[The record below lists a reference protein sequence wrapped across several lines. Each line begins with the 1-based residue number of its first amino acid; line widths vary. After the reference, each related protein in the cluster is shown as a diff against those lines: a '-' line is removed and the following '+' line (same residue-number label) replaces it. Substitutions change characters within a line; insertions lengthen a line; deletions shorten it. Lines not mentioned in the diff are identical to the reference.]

1 MSMDKSLDV
10 LFYPKSVAVIGASHM
25 PEKIGNAIMRSITL
39 KFSGKIY
46 AVNLKGGEMAVN
58 GKRFQVYRSIKEIP
72 DNIDVAVIAVP
83 AKFVPAVID
92 ECGEKGVK
100 SAVVISAGF
109 KEAEKSELEEEVVRR
124 ARKWRIRL
132 VGPNCLGVTN
142 LENGFDCNFNPP
154 ERQARP
160 PFGKIAFMSQ
170 SGAFGAAILDW
181 AANHR
186 IGMSKFISL
195 GNMADLDES
204 DFMKYLGDDEKTGV
218 ITGYIEGIKNGR
230 KFLETARR
238 VTLKKPVVILKSG
251 RTEAGAKAA
260 ASHTGS
266 LAGSYA
272 IYKAAFE
279 QTGILEAKS
288 MRQLF
293 NYAKALAVQKPAK
306 GDRVAIVTNGGGA
319 GVMMSDG
326 LLERGLKMTEL
337 TEETMRK
344 FEEDVKAGR
353 LPRHMSYRNPID
365 VIGDAPAS
373 RYEIAMRYALEDE
386 NVDAL
391 VVIALFQSPA
401 LGEGIVEKVGEMQ
414 KYRKPIVFVAPGG
427 EFPEKMARRIE
438 KSGVPVFETV
448 EDGVDAVY
456 ALVKYGEWLRETG
469 NYELFI

>member
-1 MSMDKSLDV
+1 MKNLDF
-10 LFYPKSVAVIGASHM
+10 LFYPRSVAVIGASHV
-25 PEKIGNAIMRSITL
+25 PGKVGNAIMRSITL
-39 KFSGKIY
+39 RFSGKVY
-46 AVNLKGGEMAVN
+46 AVNVKGGEIEVN
-58 GKRFQVYRSIKEIP
+58 GRKFKVYRSIKEVP
-72 DNIDVAVIAVP
+72 DEVDVAVIAVP
-83 AKFVPAVID
+83 AKFVPDVID

-100 SAVVISAGF
+100 GAIVISAGF
-109 KEAEKSELEEEVVRR
+109 KEAGRADLEEELVKR
-124 ARKWRIRL
+124 ARKWGIRV

-160 PFGKIAFMSQ
+160 PFGKVAFMSQ

-181 AANHR
+181 AARER

-204 DFMKYLGDDEKTGV
+204 DFMEYLGEDEKTGV
-218 ITGYIEGIKNGR
+218 ITGYIEGVKDGR
-230 KFLETARR
+230 KFFETAKR

-272 IYKAAFE
+272 IYRAAFA
-279 QTGILEAKS
+279 QTGVLEATT

-293 NYAKALAVQKPAK
+293 NYAKALAMQKPAK

-326 LLERGLKMTEL
+326 LLERGLKMAEL
-337 TEETMRK
+337 SDETIRK
-344 FEEDVKAGR
+344 FEDDIKAGK
-353 LPRHMSYRNPID
+353 LPAHMAYRNPID
-365 VIGDAPAS
+365 VIGDAPSS
-373 RYEIAMRYALEDE
+373 RYEVAMRYALEDP
-386 NVDAL
+386 NVDVL

-401 LGEGIVEKVGEMQ
+401 LDEGIIDAMERMKAYG
-414 KYRKPIVFVAPGG
+414 KPIVFVAPGG
-427 EFPEKMARRIE
+427 DFPHKMARNIE
-438 KSGVPVFETV
+438 LRGIPVYETT
-448 EDGVDAVY
+448 EDAVDAVY
-456 ALVKYGEWLRETG
+456 ALVKYGQWLKENG
-469 NYELFI
+469 KL